1 MFWIFKKKTRK
12 EKKFLKFITHL
23 FPAIITGL
31 VTRIVTRKRLKLAAK
46 WSGRALLALF
56 FVEIGFIWGLMPDW
70 DEFSNGPIPKSRTIK
85 KYEYLTMVD
94 PSAPPL
100 HWMPVDLK
108 TLPSQISR
116 AVVVAE
122 DAKFYKHKGLDQDA
136 IEKAIEYNLS
146 KGRIVYGASTISQQT
161 IKNLFLS
168 HSKNPLRKLHEVI
181 LTYMMEQ
188 NVGKKR
194 ILEIYLNIAEF
205 GQGVFGVEAASRY
218 YFNKPARYLTLQE
231 AIELAATLP
240 APTKHNPRTRT
251 AFFIRHVNKI
261 SRHMG
266 VH

>member
-1 MFWIFKKKTRK
+1 MFWIFKKKTKK
-12 EKKFLKFITHL
+12 EKKFLNF
-23 FPAIITGL
+23 FS
-31 VTRIVTRKRLKLAAK
+31 RKRLQFAAK
-46 WSGRALLALF
+46 WGGRALLALF
-56 FVEIGFIWGLMPDW
+56 FIEIGFIWGLMPDW
-70 DEFSNGPIPKSRTIK
+70 DEFRNGPIPKSRTIK
-85 KYEYLTMVD
+85 KYEYHTMVE
-94 PSAPPL
+94 PSSPPL
-100 HWMPVDLK
+100 RWIPVDLK
-108 TLPSQISR
+108 TLPRYVSR

-122 DAKFYKHKGLDQDA
+122 DARFYKHKGLDQEA

-168 HSKNPLRKLHEVI
+168 HSRNPLRKLHEVI

-205 GQGVFGVEAASRY
+205 GQGVFGVEAASRF
-218 YFNKPARYLTLQE
+218 YFNKPSRYLTLGE
-231 AIELAATLP
+231 AVELAATLP
-240 APTKHNPRTRT
+240 APSKSNPLTRT

-266 VH
+266 IH